1 MSSEQYA
8 AMKFCGC
15 NISLD
20 SADTQKYQKNE
31 QLNVRNSNKVQ
42 PSFFTPLNSQNL
54 IQDDVINSPWI
65 NNFENKENVN
75 QQYEVKKVIK
85 VSSSGQLSLAEHKI
99 SREKFIIKEIQ
110 KKNINNI
117 SQFYSDI
124 GAILK
129 IDHPNIIKVFQ
140 VYESSDKFH
149 IVEEYCLVFNA
160 FIFLYL
166 NYQLKRYCQGGAVLE
181 FVAKKQNYNERQCAK
196 IVQQI
201 CSALLHSHQ
210 KAIIHQNIKSSKILL
225 KYKND
230 DNSIKLIDLGI
241 NLQSK
246 DKKQSQ
252 SQLPQIQELP
262 FLSPEQLEGRN
273 IEVSN
278 SWNVGVF
285 LYILFSGQHPFQSL
299 EPQKSLD
306 QIKKGIFTFTKQ
318 CFHNCSVELKDLLS
332 KLLTKNERKRI
343 SIKQCLDHEW
353 IIQSENSPIF
363 DQSLTE
369 KTFANLKKFYS
380 QFIDEVD
387 YEEEQRLNALK
398 RQQEEEERRRLEE
411 ERRRL
416 EEEMRRIEEE
426 KERLRK
432 LQEEEEEQRM
442 KLVQEE
448 KLKRRMLMCL
458 VGKIPQHY
466 IDKLQAV
473 FTAIDENGNGQLSLD
488 ELLTGM
494 ARFQSGANKFSEEEL
509 TEIFEKMDE
518 DHSGEVSQE
527 EFIHAFAEQF
537 SVKNKNMILQ
547 AFKQLDQDG
556 TGIINL
562 DEFTDLLKNGNLP
575 LGEVSVEQ
583 ILGFV
588 NDDKQGQIN
597 YIDFF
602 DGLQITE

>member
-1 MSSEQYA
+1 M
-8 AMKFCGC
+8 
-15 NISLD
+15 
-20 SADTQKYQKNE
+20 
-31 QLNVRNSNKVQ
+31 
-42 PSFFTPLNSQNL
+42 
-54 IQDDVINSPWI
+54 
-65 NNFENKENVN
+65 
-75 QQYEVKKVIK
+75 K
-85 VSSSGQLSLAEHKI
+85 VSSSGQISLVEHKI
-99 SREKFIIKEIQ
+99 SREKFILKEVQ
-110 KKNINNI
+110 KKHISNI

-124 GAILK
+124 GVVLK
-129 IDHPNIIKVFQ
+129 IDHPNILKVFQ
-140 VYESSDKFH
+140 VYESIDKFH
-149 IVEEYCLVFNA
+149 IVEEYC
-160 FIFLYL
+160 
-166 NYQLKRYCQGGAVLE
+166 QGGSVLE

-246 DKKQSQ
+246 DKKQSE

-262 FLSPEQLEGRN
+262 FLAPEQLEGRN

-299 EPQKSLD
+299 DPQKSLD

-353 IIQSENSPIF
+353 IIQSDNSPIF

-398 RQQEEEERRRLEE
+398 RQQEEDERRRLEE

-416 EEEMRRIEEE
+416 EEEMRRMEEE
-426 KERLRK
+426 KERLRR
-432 LQEEEEEQRM
+432 LQEEEEQRM

-448 KLKRRMLMCL
+448 NLKRRMLMSL

-509 TEIFEKMDE
+509 KDIFQKMDE
-518 DHSGEVSQE
+518 DNSGEVSQE

-537 SVKNKNMILQ
+537 SIKNKNMILQ
-547 AFKQLDQDG
+547 SFKQLDQDG
-556 TGIINL
+556 SGIVNL
-562 DEFTDLLKNGNLP
+562 EEFTYLLQNGNLP

-583 ILGFV
+583 ILGFI
-588 NDDKQGQIN
+588 NDNNQGKIN

-602 DGLQITE
+602 EGLQITE

>member
-1 MSSEQYA
+1 
-8 AMKFCGC
+8 MK
-15 NISLD
+15 
-20 SADTQKYQKNE
+20 
-31 QLNVRNSNKVQ
+31 
-42 PSFFTPLNSQNL
+42 L
-54 IQDDVINSPWI
+54 IMKCLLESV
-65 NNFENKENVN
+65 E
-75 QQYEVKKVIK
+75 QQYEVKKVMK
-85 VSSSGQLSLAEHKI
+85 
-99 SREKFIIKEIQ
+99 
-110 KKNINNI
+110 
-117 SQFYSDI
+117 
-124 GAILK
+124 
-129 IDHPNIIKVFQ
+129 DHPNILKVFQ
-140 VYESSDKFH
+140 VYESLDKFH
-149 IVEEYCLVFNA
+149 IVEE
-160 FIFLYL
+160 
-166 NYQLKRYCQGGAVLE
+166 YCQGGAVLE

-241 NLQSK
+241 NLNSK

-262 FLSPEQLEGRN
+262 YLSPEQLEGRN

-299 EPQKSLD
+299 DPQKSLD
-306 QIKKGIFTFTKQ
+306 QIKKGIFTFTKL

-353 IIQSENSPIF
+353 IIQSESSPIF

-380 QFIDEVD
+380 QLYKFHQQNNYYLYYSNFTQFKFSFLFNKIKTYIQTNKKSIDEVD

-416 EEEMRRIEEE
+416 EEENRRMEEE
-426 KERLRK
+426 KERLRR
-432 LQEEEEEQRM
+432 LQEEEEQRK
-442 KLVQEE
+442 KLIEE
-448 KLKRRMLMCL
+448 ENQKRRLLMCL

-473 FTAIDENGNGQLSLD
+473 FHAIDENGNGQLSLD

-509 TEIFEKMDE
+509 TEIFNKMDG
-518 DHSGEVSQE
+518 DNSGEVSQE

-537 SVKNKNMILQ
+537 SIKNKNMILQ
-547 AFKQLDQDG
+547 AFQQLDQDG
-556 TGIINL
+556 RGLVNL
-562 DEFTDLLKNGNLP
+562 DEFKDLLQNGNLP

-583 ILGFV
+583 ILGFI
-588 NDDKQGQIN
+588 NDDNEGQIN

>member
-1 MSSEQYA
+1 M
-8 AMKFCGC
+8 
-15 NISLD
+15 
-20 SADTQKYQKNE
+20 
-31 QLNVRNSNKVQ
+31 
-42 PSFFTPLNSQNL
+42 
-54 IQDDVINSPWI
+54 
-65 NNFENKENVN
+65 
-75 QQYEVKKVIK
+75 K
-85 VSSSGQLSLAEHKI
+85 VSSSGQISLVEHKI
-99 SREKFIIKEIQ
+99 SRSSKYTK
-110 KKNINNI
+110 
-117 SQFYSDI
+117 
-124 GAILK
+124 GILSLRK
-129 IDHPNIIKVFQ
+129 
-140 VYESSDKFH
+140 
-149 IVEEYCLVFNA
+149 
-160 FIFLYL
+160 
-166 NYQLKRYCQGGAVLE
+166 YCQGGSVLE

-246 DKKQSQ
+246 DKKQSE

-262 FLSPEQLEGRN
+262 FLAPEQLEGRN

-299 EPQKSLD
+299 DPQKSLD

-353 IIQSENSPIF
+353 IIQSDNSPIF

-380 QFIDEVD
+380 QLKIFNKQKKSIDEVD

-398 RQQEEEERRRLEE
+398 RQQEEDERRRLEE

-416 EEEMRRIEEE
+416 EEEMRRMEEE
-426 KERLRK
+426 KERLRR
-432 LQEEEEEQRM
+432 LQEEEEQRM

-448 KLKRRMLMCL
+448 NLKRRMLMSL

-509 TEIFEKMDE
+509 KDIFQKMDE
-518 DHSGEVSQE
+518 DNSGEVSQE

-537 SVKNKNMILQ
+537 SIKNKNMILQ
-547 AFKQLDQDG
+547 SFKQLDQDG
-556 TGIINL
+556 SGIVNL
-562 DEFTDLLKNGNLP
+562 EEFTYLLQNGNLP

-583 ILGFV
+583 ILGFI
-588 NDDKQGQIN
+588 NDNNQGKVCMYLCMYTCLSKFI
-597 YIDFF
+597 YLFVAMRKIEDIFLF
-602 DGLQITE
+602 DISSVK